1 MNLLSLISA
10 DLGYGLRPVLREVEF
25 SLSDGDWHILHGAN
39 GAGKSTFLRSLV
51 GSLPLLAGRRVAIS
65 DLRLSYMPQAT
76 AVDGIIPL
84 TVFEVVSIGLWRGRN
99 IFFKQTAAERA
110 FVMASLEHIGLADKA
125 GSRFSELSGGQKQR
139 ALLARAVCSKPQ
151 VLILDEPTTALDA
164 ESRVRYSDSLQELSE
179 TGTAIVIATHDHDG
193 WPVDSRHWVI
203 NDGRV
208 SVE

>member
-1 MNLLSLISA
+1 MSLLSLISA
-10 DLGYGLRPVLREVEF
+10 DLGYGLRPVLREVDF

-51 GSLPLLAGRRVAIS
+51 GSLPLLAGERVAVS

-84 TVFEVVSIGLWRGRN
+84 TAFEVVSIGLWRGKN
-99 IFFKQTAAERA
+99 IFFKQTSAERA
-110 FVMASLEHIGLADKA
+110 FVMENLERIGLENKA
-125 GSRFSELSGGQKQR
+125 GRLFSELSGGQKQR
-139 ALLARAVCSKPQ
+139 VLLARAICSKPQ
-151 VLILDEPTTALDA
+151 VLILDEPTTALDT
-164 ESRVRYSDSLQELSE
+164 ESRVRYSDSLQELSAS
-179 TGTAIVIATHDHDG
+179 GTAIVVATHDHDG
-193 WPVDSRHWVI
+193 WPVDSSHWVI